1 MTHICII
8 IIYHYYTVYIWLAIS
23 ALSRSSNFI
32 SDLSF
37 YLIAFS
43 RKQLN
48 AEDRSSFLVLALG
61 DLGQVLQFFVG
72 LEVLKQQLT
81 VSGWEQAVKQ
91 AM

>member
-1 MTHICII
+1 MM
-8 IIYHYYTVYIWLAIS
+8 S

-48 AEDRSSFLVLALG
+48 AEDRSSFWVLALG

-81 VSGWEQAVKQ
+81 VSG
-91 AM
+91 